1 LVLPWWRHA
10 SEKEGSNMG
19 TMQNVARAKSKAA
32 RKPSNK
38 PTATQNRAGGV
49 AFEISDPALKLV
61 TMTGGAF
68 FAEPKFYNAENC
80 VPKRL
85 AGGKFEKLEQRLQIV
100 KDKLESFA
108 PCEELDEVA
117 REVVAT
123 AVDVAAGDKPED
135 LLAIANWLRN
145 EMNIRL
151 TPQVLLVVAS
161 KMDNTKSLVRRY
173 APYIVKRP
181 DEVKT
186 CLLVF
191 RFMFGMKSLPN
202 GLNYGLGDALAKF
215 GERGLVKYDSP
226 DFPKWSDVLQWL
238 KRKKDWP
245 VKDAVAKYFITGKIV
260 DPKAVPLIS
269 ARKALAAKTEFDAEA
284 KALAVKSKVN
294 WEVLRSQF
302 KNDAKAVWEY
312 LVEKDLLGYMA
323 MLRNLRNILQAGVNR
338 ETIEKVSVRISDR
351 KVVLKS
357 KQLPFRFLSA
367 YKSIDGRLGD
377 TADRNELAAAVELAS
392 NYACENVSLPGVTAI
407 FADVSGSMSMSPVSG
422 KSTVTCMDAANVL
435 CGIVAKACERPYV
448 YAFATDTREVRFTK
462 NDTVLGVAGKIGTG
476 GVNGHNTNAWK
487 IPLLLKEKGLT
498 PDRVI
503 ILSDMQTW
511 NDSSMS
517 GINSQYARR
526 GEAKAVCDTWA
537 EYVASS
543 AKAKDTWLHCVHLRG
558 YGDTVVDEGSRV
570 NQVAGFSEKVFGMLL
585 KTEGVSGAVDG
596 DDGEGVPTVEQI
608 RQDWTVSA

>member
-1 LVLPWWRHA
+1 
-10 SEKEGSNMG
+10 
-19 TMQNVARAKSKAA
+19 MQKVARAKSKAA
-32 RKPSNK
+32 RKPSNQ
-38 PTATQNRAGGV
+38 PTATQNRAGGT

-68 FAEPKFYNAENC
+68 FAEPKFYNAEKC
-80 VPKRL
+80 IPKRVS
-85 AGGKFEKLEQRLQIV
+85 GGKFEKLEQRLQIV
-100 KDKLESFA
+100 TDKLKGFA
-108 PCEELDEVA
+108 SCDELDEVA

-123 AVDVAAGDKPED
+123 AIDVAAGDKPED

-161 KMDNTKSLVRRY
+161 KMDNTKSLVRKY
-173 APYIVKRP
+173 APHIVKRP

-202 GLNYGLGDALAKF
+202 GLNFGLGDAIAKF
-215 GERGLVKYDSP
+215 GERGMVKYDTP
-226 DFPKWSDVLQWL
+226 DFPKWSDVLQWV

-260 DPKAVPLIS
+260 DPKAVPLIA
-269 ARKALAAKTEFDAEA
+269 ARKALSAKTEFDAEA

-302 KNDAKAVWEY
+302 KGDAKAVWEY
-312 LVEKDLLGYMA
+312 LVEKNLLGYMA
-323 MLRNLRNILQAGVNR
+323 MLRNLRNILQAGVSA
-338 ETIEKVSVRISDR
+338 ETIEKVSARISDR
-351 KVVLKS
+351 DAVLKS

-367 YKSIDGRLGD
+367 HKSIDGSFGD
-377 TADRNELAAAVELAS
+377 FADRNELAAAVELAS
-392 NYACENVSLPGVTAI
+392 NYACENIHLPGVTAI
-407 FADVSGSMSMSPVSG
+407 FSDISGSMTTNKVSS
-422 KSTVTCMDAANVL
+422 KSTVTCADAANVL

-448 YAFATDTREVRFTK
+448 YAFAADTREVRFTK
-462 NDTVLGVAGKIGTG
+462 NDTVLGIAAKVGTG

-487 IPLLLKEKGLT
+487 IPVLLKEKGLT

-503 ILSDMQTW
+503 ILSDLQAW
-511 NDSSMS
+511 SDGSMS
-517 GINSQYARR
+517 GARSYR
-526 GEAKAVCDTWA
+526 ANYGEEKAVCDTWA
-537 EYVASS
+537 DYVASS
-543 AKAKDTWLHCVHLRG
+543 AKAKDTWLHCIHLNG
-558 YGDTVVDEGSRV
+558 YGDTVVDEGSHV

-585 KTEGVSGAVDG
+585 QAEGSSGAVDVN
-596 DDGEGVPTVEQI
+596 DNDGVPTVEQI
-608 RQDWTVSA
+608 RKGWTVSA